1 MPSAQTTSNFS
12 NLSISV
18 KNKSSRS
25 DSTKLISTSA
35 ISNSVQTESMNLEQD
50 SQSLEKQNI
59 NSTGNKTPQEQPE
72 FIKQALIIIEKKVR
86 NLEKRR
92 IKLEEYKSNQRKG
105 EKLNEDQLSA
115 VSKYDEVIR
124 TLELTR
130 ELEKQFVSL
139 ANDAM
144 KQQKKQAKKEQLERE
159 DSIKEKLKETHK
171 YISLLNN
178 FKDKNIRNDFLNENG
193 GACRIT
199 EKELS
204 LIDEFQ
210 NLVQPCELGIKL
222 EAAAGEVADHLICLS
237 ESKNKPLNQ
246 LNNITYLE
254 LRKIFDKILTSE
266 YWTQKREPLS
276 EKFSNEATEIL
287 NKEKSPIKKN
297 ESQQEDIRQIEQRV
311 FHEQNTSDDY
321 VLVSSAASATQAL
334 STNEFN
340 ESKKIETSPLTQ
352 LNSQP
357 KTFFSTLNPAELST
371 QFLNRSE
378 NINDEGINFLQD
390 SEIQIQQQS
399 DNFQNKE
406 MQINNNFQ
414 EFNEGVEN
422 KDNSIRQSQK
432 GNQNSRDFNRSNYS
446 RQRYSDER
454 RIGANNMGQRINNS
468 NGQQFGSNNRNQNG
482 SGYRNNQSRTD
493 NRSGNNYYRGPSN
506 NSGRNGNSRSGF
518 RNQQDQNVQN

>member
-1 MPSAQTTSNFS
+1 M
-12 NLSISV
+12 
-18 KNKSSRS
+18 
-25 DSTKLISTSA
+25 
-35 ISNSVQTESMNLEQD
+35 
-50 SQSLEKQNI
+50 
-59 NSTGNKTPQEQPE
+59 
-72 FIKQALIIIEKKVR
+72 
-86 NLEKRR
+86 
-92 IKLEEYKSNQRKG
+92 Y
-105 EKLNEDQLSA
+105 
-115 VSKYDEVIR
+115 
-124 TLELTR
+124 
-130 ELEKQFVSL
+130 
-139 ANDAM
+139 
-144 KQQKKQAKKEQLERE
+144 
-159 DSIKEKLKETHK
+159 
-171 YISLLNN
+171 
-178 FKDKNIRNDFLNENG
+178 FK
-193 GACRIT
+193 RIT